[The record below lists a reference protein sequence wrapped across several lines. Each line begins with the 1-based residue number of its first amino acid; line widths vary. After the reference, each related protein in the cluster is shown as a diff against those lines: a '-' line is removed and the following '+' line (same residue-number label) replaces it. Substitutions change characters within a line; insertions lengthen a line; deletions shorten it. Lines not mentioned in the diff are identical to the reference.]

1 MRFFSSIFLILF
13 PYSLFAGFLDWFY
26 TSPDKV
32 SQFECPHHCGAW
44 GTEGVRQVEWKAL
57 LVMWEL
63 DRFAH
68 AIQGSL
74 FSYPQIPQAMNDPW
88 VDKFRKEGL
97 SLEVRIAT
105 KKVVK
110 PRYNRAFYLEEDN
123 WDGCSEHWWIS
134 WHKDQEGHYKGIE
147 LCSDLRFYRDNK
159 EFDSYDNSYQLN
171 SMKEVQGFCFD
182 VQTSLKDHLISD
194 CCYFWS
200 CCDQEAIE
208 VIKTHE
214 RTNEIIDG
222 QIKENERLIDQLA
235 PFDYRME
242 KRLEKREEL
251 AKATEKNNRALEE
264 AKRIREAFTATKE
277 SLQTSMAFYYPR
289 IEARLEDM
297 KQAYGFIFD
306 HCIAHHNAPEAY
318 YQRALYHYSEGLN
331 INCIED
337 IKKLFEMTPPEML
350 TEEMRAKLE
359 LRKGKAECELDLF
372 EDAILT
378 LSSYIENHPR
388 HREAYLE
395 RAIAYFETGDFH
407 QALQDFAETGFQ
419 NDPIPPSMLDELE
432 FSTGLVKGLTI
443 GGGES
448 VADFIPSAISSLSG
462 LSHGIISFTLSPQEV
477 SREFYQACK
486 KVIEVVKDHGLIEV
500 LEPLFPE
507 VRELNR
513 DHALSYARQGELV
526 GHLVGRFGMEVLL
539 IRTGIRGVTAYRDLR
554 QANAILTLKKMTT
567 SALAEQQIITHSR
580 KWWSKTKP
588 IIDELK
594 AKKGAKIDVELY
606 RSFRDQCLSEA
617 QVRRIL
623 HHAGFETFPKPVG
636 IPDKWVACLSK
647 ENGGMRYR
655 LQVPGKN
662 GVIKVRAEVRVMP
675 GDPSAEWSSQRR
687 PYVMHQVNGRC
698 VNKYGK
704 VVSRKSQEAH
714 IPLEQYNFEDLIKI
728 VPYD

>member
-13 PYSLFAGFLDWFY
+13 PIYLSAGFFDWFY
-26 TSPDKV
+26 TSSDKV

-110 PRYNRAFYLEEDN
+110 PRYNRVFYLEEDN

-171 SMKEVQGFCFD
+171 SMKEVQGFCFNI
-182 VQTSLKDHLISD
+182 QTSLKDHLLSD

-222 QIKENERLIDQLA
+222 KIKENERLIDRLA

-251 AKATEKNNRALEE
+251 AKDTEKNIRALEE

-277 SLQTSMAFYYPR
+277 SLQTSMDLYYPR

-297 KQAYGFIFD
+297 KQAYCSIFD

-350 TEEMRAKLE
+350 KEEMRAKLE

-395 RAIAYFETGDFH
+395 RAIAYFETGDFN

-419 NDPIPPSMLDELE
+419 NDPIPPSVLDNLE
-432 FSTGLVKGLTI
+432 FSTGFVNGAIKGGVNSI
-443 GGGES
+443 
-448 VADFIPSAISSLSG
+448 VDFIPSAISSLSG
-462 LSHGIISFTLSPQEV
+462 LSHGIIAFSLSPQEV
-477 SREFYQACK
+477 SQELYQACK
-486 KVIEVVKDHGLIEV
+486 NVIEVVKDNGLIEV
-500 LEPLFPE
+500 IAPLFPE
-507 VRELNR
+507 IQELDN
-513 DHALSYARQGELV
+513 HQILSHARQGELV
-526 GHLVGRFGMEVLL
+526 GHLLGRFGMEVVL
-539 IRTGIRGVTAYRDLR
+539 IRTGVRGVTAYRDLR
-554 QANAILTLKKMTT
+554 RANAILTLKKMST
-567 SALAEQQIITHSR
+567 SALAEQQIVTHSR

-594 AKKGAKIDVELY
+594 ATKGNKIDVEL
-606 RSFRDQCLSEA
+606 FRAFRNQGLSEA
-617 QVRRIL
+617 QIRKIL
-623 HHAGFETFPKPVG
+623 HHAGFETFPRPKGVPFDC
-636 IPDKWVACLSK
+636 IIEISEKK
-647 ENGGMRYR
+647 GGMRFR
-655 LQVPGKN
+655 KLGTVEDEC
-662 GVIKVRAEVRVMP
+662 ILIRVMP
-675 GDPSAEWSSQRR
+675 GNPKSPYLVQRK
-687 PYVMHQVNGRC
+687 PYVVQ
-698 VNKYGK
+698 
-704 VVSRKSQEAH
+704 RKGDNAIAKSGEFVKLKSEDAH
-714 IPLEQYNFEDLIKI
+714 IPLDQYEFKGW
-728 VPYD
+728 YD